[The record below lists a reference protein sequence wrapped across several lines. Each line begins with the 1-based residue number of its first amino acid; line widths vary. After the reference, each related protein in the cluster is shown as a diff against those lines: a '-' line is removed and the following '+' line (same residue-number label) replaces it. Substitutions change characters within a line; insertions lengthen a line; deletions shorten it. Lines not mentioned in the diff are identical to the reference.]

1 MRFIPISLRALFP
14 LSKTS
19 SAFAAED
26 VLGQSAQKAVDLD
39 QKSVGNLSHMDAL
52 QSESMAQA
60 QQRCA

>member
-14 LSKTS
+14 LSNTS

>member
-1 MRFIPISLRALFP
+1 LFP